1 MKESKGCFR
10 LGSNPFFVKVLQI
23 WHVYIVFEV
32 IVTDN
37 ELRGKV
43 MERAFA
49 MLAEL
54 LQQEQFELLISEE
67 DQTDH
72 SVETDIRLVYLMNDA
87 VESFLVFKEA
97 KMTGKYLRDYEGMLD
112 ATLSKEEETYILTVW
127 QDDQALT
134 IFFKQLELVV
144 HLYEYGEVA
153 HFWVPG
159 YEYLRLLEY
168 QIAILRDKYDYLGE
182 NYCTDIEKK
191 LAQLADFPPLNDTC
205 YPAVPEKYLVPRVN
219 GWRPTKAAIDVMIEL
234 AGEVND
240 RSMIRN
246 LKLYRKCHGRWMT
259 RKIAGMLCQT
269 IHQQLIVLISEKMQ
283 EGTRHYSK
291 RIFDEKI
298 EDEFNRRL
306 KQAVKRQQKLIASG
320 IRALVY
326 REEPFTTAKDSLEF
340 HVYLMIDEKCR
351 KNRKVRIE
359 EVR

>member
-1 MKESKGCFR
+1 MQENKVTDIAPENLDR
-10 LGSNPFFVKVLQI
+10 LG
-23 WHVYIVFEV
+23 
-32 IVTDN
+32 
-37 ELRGKV
+37 
-43 MERAFA
+43 
-49 MLAEL
+49 L
-54 LQQEQFELLISEE
+54 LIEQGQFELLLPKVWE
-67 DQTDH
+67 DAD
-72 SVETDIRLVYLMNDA
+72 VRLIYLMNDA
-87 VESFLVFKEA
+87 VESFLVFQNARMCGTYQEKFDGELSAALATEEDGYVLAVHQGMNAFTLFFTGMVLEA
-97 KMTGKYLRDYEGMLD
+97 HLFDYGHTG
-112 ATLSKEEETYILTVW
+112 
-127 QDDQALT
+127 
-134 IFFKQLELVV
+134 
-144 HLYEYGEVA
+144 
-153 HFWVPG
+153 HFWVKG
-159 YEYLRLLEY
+159 WEYLRQLEY
-168 QIAILRDKYDYLGE
+168 RISILRDKYDYLGE

-191 LAQLADFPPLNDTC
+191 LAQLADFPPLNVTC

-306 KQAVKRQQKLIASG
+306 KKAVKRQQKLIASG

>member
-1 MKESKGCFR
+1 M
-10 LGSNPFFVKVLQI
+10 QDT
-23 WHVYIVFEV
+23 FE
-32 IVTDN
+32 
-37 ELRGKV
+37 
-43 MERAFA
+43 
-49 MLAEL
+49 MLEEL
-54 LQQEQFELLISEE
+54 LEQEQFELLFPKENGAQAE
-67 DQTDH
+67 WECY
-72 SVETDIRLVYLMNDA
+72 ETYENNERKQGEKDSLARVGKEKNPGDIRLVYLMNDA

-134 IFFKQLELVV
+134 IFFKQLELEV

-298 EDEFNRRL
+298 EDEFNHRL
-306 KQAVKRQQKLIASG
+306 KKAVKRQQKLIASG

-359 EVR
+359 EVK

>member
-1 MKESKGCFR
+1 
-10 LGSNPFFVKVLQI
+10 
-23 WHVYIVFEV
+23 
-32 IVTDN
+32 
-37 ELRGKV
+37 
-43 MERAFA
+43 
-49 MLAEL
+49 
-54 LQQEQFELLISEE
+54 
-67 DQTDH
+67 
-72 SVETDIRLVYLMNDA
+72 
-87 VESFLVFKEA
+87 
-97 KMTGKYLRDYEGMLD
+97 
-112 ATLSKEEETYILTVW
+112 
-127 QDDQALT
+127 
-134 IFFKQLELVV
+134 
-144 HLYEYGEVA
+144 
-153 HFWVPG
+153 
-159 YEYLRLLEY
+159 
-168 QIAILRDKYDYLGE
+168 
-182 NYCTDIEKK
+182 
-191 LAQLADFPPLNDTC
+191 
-205 YPAVPEKYLVPRVN
+205 
-219 GWRPTKAAIDVMIEL
+219 MIEL

-298 EDEFNRRL
+298 EAEFNRRL
-306 KQAVKRQQKLIASG
+306 KKAVKRQQKLIASG

>member
-23 WHVYIVFEV
+23 WHVYIVFEG
-32 IVTDN
+32 IVADN

-134 IFFKQLELVV
+134 IFFKQLELEV

-240 RSMIRN
+240 RSLIRN
-246 LKLYRKCHGRWMT
+246 
-259 RKIAGMLCQT
+259 
-269 IHQQLIVLISEKMQ
+269 
-283 EGTRHYSK
+283 
-291 RIFDEKI
+291 
-298 EDEFNRRL
+298 
-306 KQAVKRQQKLIASG
+306 
-320 IRALVY
+320 
-326 REEPFTTAKDSLEF
+326 
-340 HVYLMIDEKCR
+340 
-351 KNRKVRIE
+351 
-359 EVR
+359 